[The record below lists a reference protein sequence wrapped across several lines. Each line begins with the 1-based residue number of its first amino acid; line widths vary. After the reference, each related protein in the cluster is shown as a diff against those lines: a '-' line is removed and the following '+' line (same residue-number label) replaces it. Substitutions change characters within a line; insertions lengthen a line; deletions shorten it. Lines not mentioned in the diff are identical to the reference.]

1 MGIKSDKNFIGIV
14 SFNELI
20 FAAENILKNLNQSN
34 LCMHFKEIM
43 ESRENSRRKNSI
55 FFRPPT
61 EMKYDDSIK
70 FNASFNE
77 SYKKIP
83 GSYPVLKNCTTDQIA
98 IDNINILFVSAS
110 PGSEKNTSK
119 KPYEE
124 GVLKKHF

>member
-1 MGIKSDKNFIGIV
+1 
-14 SFNELI
+14 
-20 FAAENILKNLNQSN
+20 
-34 LCMHFKEIM
+34 
-43 ESRENSRRKNSI
+43 
-55 FFRPPT
+55 
-61 EMKYDDSIK
+61 MKYDDSIK

-83 GSYPVLKNCTTDQIA
+83 ASYPVLKNCTTDQIA